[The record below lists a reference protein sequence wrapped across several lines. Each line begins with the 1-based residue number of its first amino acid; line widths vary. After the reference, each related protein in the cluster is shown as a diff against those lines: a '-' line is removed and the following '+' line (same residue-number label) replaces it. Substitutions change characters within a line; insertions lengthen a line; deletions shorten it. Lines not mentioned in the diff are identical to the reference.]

1 MADRIASGPVCSSA
15 STVNGSGFLRL
26 TGAWTRIGFRFFANC
41 PGGFGRQ
48 NCFKPGLFV
57 GLIEKAITAVRPGFY
72 GEISE
77 RKEVLGMEKETLE
90 LIQSILQ
97 EQNAQ
102 SRQLGIL
109 IGQNQ
114 EILNHV
120 NRINGSIANLNQR
133 IIPLETAQN
142 KKTGASRVKSTI
154 GQRCWRIIELII
166 AAVLGVYL
174 GEWAEKLGLKPKN
187 RP

>member
-1 MADRIASGPVCSSA
+1 VIFFSWPIGWRVFPDSA
-15 STVNGSGFLRL
+15 FY
-26 TGAWTRIGFRFFANC
+26 ANC
-41 PGGFGRQ
+41 PGGCGRQ

-57 GLIEKAITAVRPGFY
+57 GLDEKAITAVRPGFY
-72 GEISE
+72 GEISD
-77 RKEVLGMEKETLE
+77 RKEVLGMEQETLE

-120 NRINGSIANLNQR
+120 NRINGSIAGLNQR
-133 IIPLETAQN
+133 LIPLEVAQN
-142 KKTGASRVKSTI
+142 EKIGASRIKSSL
-154 GQRCWRIIELII
+154 GQRCWRVVELII

-174 GEWAEKLGLKPKN
+174 GEWAQKLGFKPKN

>member
-1 MADRIASGPVCSSA
+1 M
-15 STVNGSGFLRL
+15 
-26 TGAWTRIGFRFFANC
+26 
-41 PGGFGRQ
+41 
-48 NCFKPGLFV
+48 
-57 GLIEKAITAVRPGFY
+57 
-72 GEISE
+72 
-77 RKEVLGMEKETLE
+77 MEKETLE

-120 NRINGSIANLNQR
+120 NRINGSIADLNQR

-142 KKTGASRVKSTI
+142 EKTGAAKVKFSI
-154 GQRCWRIIELII
+154 GQRVWRIIELII
-166 AAVLGVYL
+166 AAILGVYI
-174 GEWAEKLGLKPKN
+174 GEWTQKLGLKPKN
-187 RP
+187 HP

>member
-1 MADRIASGPVCSSA
+1 
-15 STVNGSGFLRL
+15 
-26 TGAWTRIGFRFFANC
+26 
-41 PGGFGRQ
+41 
-48 NCFKPGLFV
+48 
-57 GLIEKAITAVRPGFY
+57 
-72 GEISE
+72 
-77 RKEVLGMEKETLE
+77 MEKETLE

-109 IGQNQ
+109 VGQNQ

-120 NRINGSIANLNQR
+120 NRINGSIADLNKR
-133 IIPLETAQN
+133 MIPLETAQN
-142 KKTGASRVKSTI
+142 EKTGASRIKSTI
-154 GQRCWRIIELII
+154 GQRCWRIIELVI

>member
-1 MADRIASGPVCSSA
+1 M
-15 STVNGSGFLRL
+15 
-26 TGAWTRIGFRFFANC
+26 
-41 PGGFGRQ
+41 
-48 NCFKPGLFV
+48 
-57 GLIEKAITAVRPGFY
+57 EVRPGFY

-77 RKEVLGMEKETLE
+77 RKEVLRMEKETLE

-120 NRINGSIANLNQR
+120 NRINGSIAGLNQR
-133 IIPLETAQN
+133 LIPLETAQN
-142 KKTGASRVKSTI
+142 EKTGAARVKSTI

-174 GEWAEKLGLKPKN
+174 GEWAQKLGLKLKN